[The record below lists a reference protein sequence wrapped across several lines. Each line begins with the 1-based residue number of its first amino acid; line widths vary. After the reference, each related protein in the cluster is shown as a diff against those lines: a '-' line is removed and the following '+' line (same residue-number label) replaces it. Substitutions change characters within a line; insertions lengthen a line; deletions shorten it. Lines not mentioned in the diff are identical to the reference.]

1 MHLGQLLLDQL
12 KKINRRVEEIK
23 FYHIC
28 AKKEVKSERSK
39 LILTSLFNKLSGT

>member
-28 AKKEVKSERSK
+28 GGKKKLKVKDQ
-39 LILTSLFNKLSGT
+39 SLY